1 MGPKIKMHKRL
12 MLCDLVLELIP
23 TSYIQVHE
31 FCTMMFPLF
40 ASVLLQRNSN
50 SISVQH
56 LRQQSAESGAK
67 DQDAQAPPGVV

>member
-1 MGPKIKMHKRL
+1 MIWFLEFGIDTELRHSQV
-12 MLCDLVLELIP
+12 LV
-23 TSYIQVHE
+23 
-31 FCTMMFPLF
+31 FCNMMFPFF